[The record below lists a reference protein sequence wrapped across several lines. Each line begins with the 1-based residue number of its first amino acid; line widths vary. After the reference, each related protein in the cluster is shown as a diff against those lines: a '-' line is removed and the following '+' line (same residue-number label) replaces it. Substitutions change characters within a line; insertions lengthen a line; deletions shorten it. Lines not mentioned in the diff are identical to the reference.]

1 MTSRTA
7 MWPSESLI
15 VRMGA
20 NTNTP
25 PTTRIFRQSG
35 RSRIASRYR
44 GMSQPDKYRH
54 LAQELR
60 AQADQSRTMRD
71 AILVVARHFEACAAA
86 IEAIAANNARGA
98 KRLRLAA

>member
-1 MTSRTA
+1 
-7 MWPSESLI
+7 
-15 VRMGA
+15 
-20 NTNTP
+20 
-25 PTTRIFRQSG
+25 
-35 RSRIASRYR
+35 
-44 GMSQPDKYRH
+44 MSQADKYRH

-71 AILVVARHFEACAAA
+71 AILAVARHFEACAAA